1 MRKLKTVASL
11 LLAVVITGL
20 SAITPA
26 FADYDPGFDV
36 DAEAVYF
43 INLDTG
49 KVIYEKDADKKVY
62 PASTTKIMTALLAL
76 ENIPDL
82 DTPQIELK
90 LYIQNALSGTG
101 ASLAGIL
108 RGETFTPRELL
119 YAALLPSGNEAAMM
133 LGDYVGDGS
142 LDYFAEMM
150 NEKAAEL
157 GAVNTHF
164 VNASGMHDDDHYTTA
179 YDMYLITMAALE
191 NETFREIVSTN
202 YYYAGEDQNG
212 NPLHWNTTNFLISP
226 GSTYYYPYATGVKT
240 GTTDE
245 AGRCL
250 VSTAEKDGYHYLMV
264 MMGAPQYDSNGEKLE
279 ENMVFKQT
287 IELYDWA
294 FSSFSNKTLI
304 EKDVGVGEVP
314 LKLARGGKDYLLIKS
329 GEVFT
334 DLLPNEIE
342 ASSIT
347 MELDLPAVVNAPIK
361 EGDQVGTIRLM
372 LAGEEIGSVPAVAAE
387 DVDASLIATL
397 IDQFKRLFRSFLAKF
412 IVVFVILSIIAYIT
426 ITVLRGRN
434 KNRYYR
440 RRADFQYNIIV
451 IQQCV

>member
-150 NEKAAEL
+150 NEKATEL

-361 EGDQVGTIRLM
+361 EGEQVGTIRLM

-440 RRADFQYNIIV
+440 RRG
-451 IQQCV
+451 

>member
-1 MRKLKTVASL
+1 MRKLKTVSSL

-164 VNASGMHDDDHYTTA
+164 VNASGMHDDDHYATA

-264 MMGAPQYDSNGEKLE
+264 MMGAPQYDFNGEKLE

-287 IELYDWA
+287 IGLYDWA

-347 MELDLPAVVNAPIK
+347 MELDLPAVINAPIE

-372 LAGEEIGSVPAVAAE
+372 LAGEEIGRVPAVAAE

-397 IDQFKRLFRSFLAKF
+397 IDQFKRLFRSFLSKF
-412 IVVFVILSIIAYIT
+412 IVVFVILSIIAYII

-440 RRADFQYNIIV
+440 RRG
-451 IQQCV
+451 

>member
-1 MRKLKTVASL
+1 MRKLKTVSSL

-164 VNASGMHDDDHYTTA
+164 VNASGMHDDDHYATA
-179 YDMYLITMAALE
+179 YEMYLITMAALE

-264 MMGAPQYDSNGEKLE
+264 MMGAPQYDFNGEKLE

-287 IELYDWA
+287 IGLYDWA

-347 MELDLPAVVNAPIK
+347 MELDLPAVINAPIE

-412 IVVFVILSIIAYIT
+412 IVAFVILSIIAYII

-440 RRADFQYNIIV
+440 RRG
-451 IQQCV
+451 

>member
-1 MRKLKTVASL
+1 MRKLKTFASL
-11 LLAVVITGL
+11 LLAVAIAGL
-20 SAITPA
+20 STIAPA

-36 DAEAVYF
+36 DAESVYL

-49 KVIYEKDADKKVY
+49 KVIYEKDADKKIY

-82 DTPQIELK
+82 DAPQVELK

-108 RGETFTPRELL
+108 RGESFSPRELL
-119 YAALLPSGNEAAMM
+119 YASMLPSGNEAAMM

-150 NEKAAEL
+150 NERAAEL

-179 YDMYLITMAALE
+179 YDMYLITKAALE
-191 NETFREIVSTN
+191 NETFRQIVSTR

-250 VSTAEKDGYHYLMV
+250 VSTAEKNGYHYLMV

-279 ENMVFKQT
+279 ENMVFKQS
-287 IELYDWA
+287 IALYDWA
-294 FSSFSNKTLI
+294 FGSFSNKTLI
-304 EKDVGVGEVP
+304 EKDLGVGEVP

-347 MELDLPAVVNAPIK
+347 LELDLPAVVNAPVK
-361 EGDQVGTIRLM
+361 EGEQVGTIRLM

-387 DVDASLIATL
+387 QADASLIATL
-397 IDQFKRLFRSFLAKF
+397 IDKFKRLFRSFLAKF
-412 IVVFVILSIIAYIT
+412 IVVFVALSIIAYIT
-426 ITVLRGRN
+426 VTILRGRN

-440 RRADFQYNIIV
+440 RRR
-451 IQQCV
+451 

>member
-1 MRKLKTVASL
+1 MRKLKTFASL
-11 LLAVVITGL
+11 LLAVAIAGL
-20 SAITPA
+20 STIAPA

-36 DAEAVYF
+36 DAESVYL

-49 KVIYEKDADKKVY
+49 KVIYEKDADKKIY

-82 DTPQIELK
+82 DAPQIELK

-108 RGETFTPRELL
+108 RGESFSPRELL
-119 YAALLPSGNEAAMM
+119 YASMLPSGNEAAMM

-150 NEKAAEL
+150 NERAAEL
-157 GAVNTHF
+157 GAANTHF

-179 YDMYLITMAALE
+179 YDMYLITKAALE
-191 NETFREIVSTN
+191 NETFRQIVSTR

-250 VSTAEKDGYHYLMV
+250 VSTAEKNGYHYLMV

-279 ENMVFKQT
+279 ENMVFKQS
-287 IELYDWA
+287 IALYDWA
-294 FSSFSNKTLI
+294 FGSFSNKTLI
-304 EKDVGVGEVP
+304 EKDLGVGEVP

-347 MELDLPAVVNAPIK
+347 LELDLPAVVNAPVK
-361 EGDQVGTIRLM
+361 EGEQVGTIRLM

-387 DVDASLIATL
+387 QADASLIATL
-397 IDQFKRLFRSFLAKF
+397 IDKFKRLFRSFLAKF
-412 IVVFVILSIIAYIT
+412 IVVFVALSIIAYIT
-426 ITVLRGRN
+426 VTILRGRN

-440 RRADFQYNIIV
+440 RRR
-451 IQQCV
+451 

>member
-1 MRKLKTVASL
+1 MRKLKTFASL
-11 LLAVVITGL
+11 LLAVAIAGL
-20 SAITPA
+20 STIAPA

-36 DAEAVYF
+36 DAESVYL

-49 KVIYEKDADKKVY
+49 KVIYEKDADKKIY

-82 DTPQIELK
+82 DAPQVELK

-108 RGETFTPRELL
+108 RGESFSPRELL
-119 YAALLPSGNEAAMM
+119 YASMLPSGNEAAMM

-150 NEKAAEL
+150 NERAAEL

-179 YDMYLITMAALE
+179 YDMYLITKAALE
-191 NETFREIVSTN
+191 NETFRQIVSTR

-212 NPLHWNTTNFLISP
+212 NSLHWNTTNFLISP

-250 VSTAEKDGYHYLMV
+250 VSTAEKNGYHYLMV

-279 ENMVFKQT
+279 ENMVFKQS
-287 IELYDWA
+287 IALYDWA
-294 FSSFSNKTLI
+294 FGSFSNKTLI
-304 EKDVGVGEVP
+304 EKDLGVGEVP

-347 MELDLPAVVNAPIK
+347 LELDLPAVVNAPVK
-361 EGDQVGTIRLM
+361 EGEQVGTIRLM

-387 DVDASLIATL
+387 QADASLIATL
-397 IDQFKRLFRSFLAKF
+397 IDKFKRLFRSFLAKF
-412 IVVFVILSIIAYIT
+412 IVVFVALSIIAYIT
-426 ITVLRGRN
+426 VTILRGRN

-440 RRADFQYNIIV
+440 RRR
-451 IQQCV
+451 

>member
-1 MRKLKTVASL
+1 MRKLKTFASL
-11 LLAVVITGL
+11 LLAVAIAGL
-20 SAITPA
+20 STIAPA

-36 DAEAVYF
+36 DAESVYL

-49 KVIYEKDADKKVY
+49 KVIYEKDADKKIY

-82 DTPQIELK
+82 DAPQVELK

-108 RGETFTPRELL
+108 RGESFSPRELL
-119 YAALLPSGNEAAMM
+119 YASMLPSGNEAAMM

-150 NEKAAEL
+150 NERAAEL

-179 YDMYLITMAALE
+179 YDMYLITKAALE
-191 NETFREIVSTN
+191 NETFRQTVSTR

-250 VSTAEKDGYHYLMV
+250 VSTAEKNGYHYLMV

-279 ENMVFKQT
+279 ENMVFKQS
-287 IELYDWA
+287 IALYDWA
-294 FSSFSNKTLI
+294 FGSFSNKTLI
-304 EKDVGVGEVP
+304 EKDLGVGEVP

-347 MELDLPAVVNAPIK
+347 LELDLPAVVNAPVK
-361 EGDQVGTIRLM
+361 EGEQVGTIRLM

-387 DVDASLIATL
+387 QADASLIATL
-397 IDQFKRLFRSFLAKF
+397 IDKFKRLFRSFLAKF
-412 IVVFVILSIIAYIT
+412 IVVFVALSIIAYIT
-426 ITVLRGRN
+426 VTILRGRN

-440 RRADFQYNIIV
+440 RRR
-451 IQQCV
+451 

>member
-1 MRKLKTVASL
+1 MRKLKTFASL
-11 LLAVVITGL
+11 LLAVAIAGL
-20 SAITPA
+20 STIAPA

-36 DAEAVYF
+36 DAESVYL

-49 KVIYEKDADKKVY
+49 KVIYEKDADKKIY

-82 DTPQIELK
+82 DAPQVELK

-108 RGETFTPRELL
+108 RGESFSPRELL
-119 YAALLPSGNEAAMM
+119 YASMLPSGNEAAMM

-150 NEKAAEL
+150 NERAAEL

-179 YDMYLITMAALE
+179 YDMYLITKAALE
-191 NETFREIVSTN
+191 NETFRQIVSTR

-250 VSTAEKDGYHYLMV
+250 VSTAEKNGYHYLMV

-279 ENMVFKQT
+279 ENMVFKQS
-287 IELYDWA
+287 IALYDWA
-294 FSSFSNKTLI
+294 FGSFSNKTLI
-304 EKDVGVGEVP
+304 EKDLGVGEVP

-347 MELDLPAVVNAPIK
+347 LELDLPAVVNAPVK
-361 EGDQVGTIRLM
+361 EGEQVGTIRLM
-372 LAGEEIGSVPAVAAE
+372 LAGEEIGSVQAVAAE
-387 DVDASLIATL
+387 QADASLIATL
-397 IDQFKRLFRSFLAKF
+397 IDKFKRLFRSFLAKF
-412 IVVFVILSIIAYIT
+412 IVVFVALSIIAYIT
-426 ITVLRGRN
+426 VTILRGRN

-440 RRADFQYNIIV
+440 RRR
-451 IQQCV
+451 

>member
-1 MRKLKTVASL
+1 MRKLKTFASL
-11 LLAVVITGL
+11 LLAVAIAGL
-20 SAITPA
+20 STIAPA

-36 DAEAVYF
+36 DAESVYL

-49 KVIYEKDADKKVY
+49 KVIYEKDADKKIY

-82 DTPQIELK
+82 DAPQIELK

-108 RGETFTPRELL
+108 RGESFSPRELL
-119 YAALLPSGNEAAMM
+119 YASMLPSGNEAAMM

-150 NEKAAEL
+150 NERAAEL

-179 YDMYLITMAALE
+179 YDMYLITKAALE
-191 NETFREIVSTN
+191 NETFRQIVSTR

-226 GSTYYYPYATGVKT
+226 GSTYYYPYATGVKP

-250 VSTAEKDGYHYLMV
+250 VSTAEKNGYHYLMV

-279 ENMVFKQT
+279 ENMVFKQS
-287 IELYDWA
+287 IALYDWA
-294 FSSFSNKTLI
+294 FGSFSNKTLI
-304 EKDVGVGEVP
+304 EKDLGVGEVP

-347 MELDLPAVVNAPIK
+347 LELDLPAVVNAPVK
-361 EGDQVGTIRLM
+361 EGEQVGTIRLM

-387 DVDASLIATL
+387 QADASLIATL
-397 IDQFKRLFRSFLAKF
+397 IDKFKRLFRSFLAKF
-412 IVVFVILSIIAYIT
+412 IVVFVALSIIAYIT
-426 ITVLRGRN
+426 VTILRGRN

-440 RRADFQYNIIV
+440 RRR
-451 IQQCV
+451 

>member
-1 MRKLKTVASL
+1 MRKLKTFASL
-11 LLAVVITGL
+11 LLAGAIAGL
-20 SAITPA
+20 STIAPA

-36 DAEAVYF
+36 DAESVYL

-49 KVIYEKDADKKVY
+49 KVIYEKDADKKIY

-76 ENIPDL
+76 EDIPDL
-82 DTPQIELK
+82 DAPQVELK

-108 RGETFTPRELL
+108 RGESFSPRELL
-119 YAALLPSGNEAAMM
+119 YASMLPSGNEAAMM

-150 NEKAAEL
+150 NERAAEL
-157 GAVNTHF
+157 GAANTHF

-179 YDMYLITMAALE
+179 YDMYLITKAALE
-191 NETFREIVSTN
+191 NETFRQIVSTR

-250 VSTAEKDGYHYLMV
+250 VSTAEKNGYHYLMV

-279 ENMVFKQT
+279 ENMVFKQS
-287 IELYDWA
+287 IALYDWA
-294 FSSFSNKTLI
+294 FGSFSNKTLI
-304 EKDVGVGEVP
+304 EKDLGVGEVP

-347 MELDLPAVVNAPIK
+347 LELDLPAVVNAPVK
-361 EGDQVGTIRLM
+361 EGEQVGTIRLM

-387 DVDASLIATL
+387 QADASLIATL
-397 IDQFKRLFRSFLAKF
+397 IDKFKRLFRSFLAKF
-412 IVVFVILSIIAYIT
+412 IVVFVALSIIAYIT
-426 ITVLRGRN
+426 VTILRGRN

-440 RRADFQYNIIV
+440 RRR
-451 IQQCV
+451 

>member
-1 MRKLKTVASL
+1 MRKLKTFASL
-11 LLAVVITGL
+11 LLAVAIAGL
-20 SAITPA
+20 STIAPA

-36 DAEAVYF
+36 DAESVYL

-49 KVIYEKDADKKVY
+49 KVIYEKDADKKIY

-82 DTPQIELK
+82 DAPQVELK

-108 RGETFTPRELL
+108 RGESFSPRELL
-119 YAALLPSGNEAAMM
+119 YASMLPSGNEAAMM

-150 NEKAAEL
+150 NERAAEL
-157 GAVNTHF
+157 GAMNTHF
-164 VNASGMHDDDHYTTA
+164 VNASGMHNDDHYTTA
-179 YDMYLITMAALE
+179 YDMYLITKAALE
-191 NETFREIVSTN
+191 NETFRQIVSTR

-250 VSTAEKDGYHYLMV
+250 VSTAEKNGYHYLMV

-279 ENMVFKQT
+279 ENMVFKQS
-287 IELYDWA
+287 IALYDWA
-294 FSSFSNKTLI
+294 FGSFSNKTLI
-304 EKDVGVGEVP
+304 EKDLGVGEVP
-314 LKLARGGKDYLLIKS
+314 LKLARSGKDYLLIKS

-347 MELDLPAVVNAPIK
+347 LELDLPAVVNAPVE
-361 EGDQVGTIRLM
+361 EGEQVGTIRLM
-372 LAGEEIGSVPAVAAE
+372 LAGEEIGSVPAVAA
-387 DVDASLIATL
+387 DQVDASLIATL
-397 IDQFKRLFRSFLAKF
+397 IDKFKRLFRSFLAKF
-412 IVVFVILSIIAYIT
+412 IVVFVVLSIIAYIT
-426 ITVLRGRN
+426 VTVLRGRN

-440 RRADFQYNIIV
+440 RRH
-451 IQQCV
+451 

>member
-1 MRKLKTVASL
+1 MRKLKTFASL
-11 LLAVVITGL
+11 LLAVAIAGL
-20 SAITPA
+20 STIAPA

-36 DAEAVYF
+36 DAESVYL

-49 KVIYEKDADKKVY
+49 KVIYEKDADKKIY

-82 DTPQIELK
+82 DAPQVELK

-108 RGETFTPRELL
+108 RGESFSPRELL
-119 YAALLPSGNEAAMM
+119 YASMLPSGNEAAMM

-150 NEKAAEL
+150 NERAAEL
-157 GAVNTHF
+157 GAANTHF

-179 YDMYLITMAALE
+179 YDMYLITKAALE
-191 NETFREIVSTN
+191 NETFRQIVSTR

-250 VSTAEKDGYHYLMV
+250 VSTAEKNGYHYLMV

-279 ENMVFKQT
+279 ENMVFKQS
-287 IELYDWA
+287 IYDWA
-294 FSSFSNKTLI
+294 FGSFSNKTLI
-304 EKDVGVGEVP
+304 EKDLGVGEVP

-347 MELDLPAVVNAPIK
+347 LELDLPAVVNAPVK
-361 EGDQVGTIRLM
+361 EGEQVGTIRLM

-387 DVDASLIATL
+387 QADASLIATL
-397 IDQFKRLFRSFLAKF
+397 IDKFKRLFRSFLAKF
-412 IVVFVILSIIAYIT
+412 IVVFVALSIIAYIT
-426 ITVLRGRN
+426 VTILRGRN

-440 RRADFQYNIIV
+440 RRR
-451 IQQCV
+451 

>member
-1 MRKLKTVASL
+1 MRKLKTFASL
-11 LLAVVITGL
+11 LLAVAIAGL
-20 SAITPA
+20 PTIAPA

-36 DAEAVYF
+36 DAESVYL

-49 KVIYEKDADKKVY
+49 KVIYEKDADKKIY

-82 DTPQIELK
+82 DAPQVELK

-108 RGETFTPRELL
+108 RGESFSPRELL
-119 YAALLPSGNEAAMM
+119 YASMLPSGNEAAMM

-150 NEKAAEL
+150 NERAAEL
-157 GAVNTHF
+157 GAANTHF

-179 YDMYLITMAALE
+179 YDMYLITKAALE
-191 NETFREIVSTN
+191 NETFRQIVSTR

-250 VSTAEKDGYHYLMV
+250 VSTAEKNGYHYLMV

-279 ENMVFKQT
+279 ENMVFKQS
-287 IELYDWA
+287 IALYDWA
-294 FSSFSNKTLI
+294 FGSFSNKTLI
-304 EKDVGVGEVP
+304 EKDLGVGEVP

-329 GEVFT
+329 GKVFT

-347 MELDLPAVVNAPIK
+347 LELDLPAVVNAPVK
-361 EGDQVGTIRLM
+361 EGEQVGTIRLM

-387 DVDASLIATL
+387 QVDASLIATL
-397 IDQFKRLFRSFLAKF
+397 IDKFKRLFRSFLAKF
-412 IVVFVILSIIAYIT
+412 IVVFVALSIIAYIT
-426 ITVLRGRN
+426 VTILRGRN

-440 RRADFQYNIIV
+440 RRR
-451 IQQCV
+451 

>member
-49 KVIYEKDADKKVY
+49 KVIYEKDANKKVY

-264 MMGAPQYDSNGEKLE
+264 MMGAPQYVSNGEKLE
-279 ENMVFKQT
+279 ENMDFKQT

-294 FSSFSNKTLI
+294 FRSVSNKTLI

-440 RRADFQYNIIV
+440 RRG
-451 IQQCV
+451 

>member
-1 MRKLKTVASL
+1 MT
-11 LLAVVITGL
+11 
-20 SAITPA
+20 
-26 FADYDPGFDV
+26 
-36 DAEAVYF
+36 
-43 INLDTG
+43 
-49 KVIYEKDADKKVY
+49 YEKDADKKIY

-82 DTPQIELK
+82 DAPQIELK

-108 RGETFTPRELL
+108 WGESFSPRELL
-119 YAALLPSGNEAAMM
+119 YASMLPSGNEAAMM

-150 NEKAAEL
+150 NERAAEL

-179 YDMYLITMAALE
+179 YDMYLITKAALE
-191 NETFREIVSTN
+191 NETFRQIVSTR

-250 VSTAEKDGYHYLMV
+250 VSTAEKNGYHYLMV

-279 ENMVFKQT
+279 ENMVFKQS
-287 IELYDWA
+287 IALYDWA
-294 FSSFSNKTLI
+294 FGSFSNKTLI
-304 EKDVGVGEVP
+304 EKDLGVGEVP

-347 MELDLPAVVNAPIK
+347 LELDLPAVVNAPVK
-361 EGDQVGTIRLM
+361 EGEQVGTIRLM

-387 DVDASLIATL
+387 QADASLIATL
-397 IDQFKRLFRSFLAKF
+397 IDKFKRLFRSFLAKF
-412 IVVFVILSIIAYIT
+412 IVVFVALSIIAYIT
-426 ITVLRGRN
+426 VTILRGRN

-440 RRADFQYNIIV
+440 RRR
-451 IQQCV
+451 

>member
-1 MRKLKTVASL
+1 MRKLKTFASL
-11 LLAVVITGL
+11 LLAVAIAGL
-20 SAITPA
+20 STIAPA

-36 DAEAVYF
+36 DAESVYL

-49 KVIYEKDADKKVY
+49 KVIYEKDADKKIY

-82 DTPQIELK
+82 DAPQVELK
-90 LYIQNALSGTG
+90 LYIQNALGGTG

-108 RGETFTPRELL
+108 RGESFSPRELL
-119 YAALLPSGNEAAMM
+119 YASMLPSGNEAAMM

-150 NEKAAEL
+150 NERAAEL

-179 YDMYLITMAALE
+179 YDMYLITKAALE
-191 NETFREIVSTN
+191 NETFRQIVSTR

-250 VSTAEKDGYHYLMV
+250 VSTAEKNGYHYLMV

-279 ENMVFKQT
+279 ENMVFKQS
-287 IELYDWA
+287 IALYDWA
-294 FSSFSNKTLI
+294 FGSFSNKTLI
-304 EKDVGVGEVP
+304 EKDLGVGEVP

-347 MELDLPAVVNAPIK
+347 LELDLPAVVNAPVK
-361 EGDQVGTIRLM
+361 EGEQVGTIRLM

-387 DVDASLIATL
+387 QADASLIATL
-397 IDQFKRLFRSFLAKF
+397 IDKFKRLFRSFLAKF
-412 IVVFVILSIIAYIT
+412 IVVFVALSIIAYIT
-426 ITVLRGRN
+426 VTILRGRN

-440 RRADFQYNIIV
+440 RRR
-451 IQQCV
+451 

>member
-49 KVIYEKDADKKVY
+49 QVIYEKDADKKVY

-440 RRADFQYNIIV
+440 RRG
-451 IQQCV
+451 

>member
-361 EGDQVGTIRLM
+361 EGEQVGTIRLM
-372 LAGEEIGSVPAVAAE
+372 LAGEEIGSVSAVAAE

-440 RRADFQYNIIV
+440 RRG
-451 IQQCV
+451 

>member
-372 LAGEEIGSVPAVAAE
+372 LAGEEIGSVTAVAAE

-440 RRADFQYNIIV
+440 RRG
-451 IQQCV
+451 

>member
-49 KVIYEKDADKKVY
+49 KGIYEKDADKKVY

-440 RRADFQYNIIV
+440 RRG
-451 IQQCV
+451 

>member
-164 VNASGMHDDDHYTTA
+164 VNASGMHDDDHYATA

-264 MMGAPQYDSNGEKLE
+264 MMGAPQYDFNGEKLE

-287 IELYDWA
+287 IGLYDWA

-347 MELDLPAVVNAPIK
+347 MELDLPAVINAPIE

-412 IVVFVILSIIAYIT
+412 IVVFVILSIIAYII

-440 RRADFQYNIIV
+440 RRG
-451 IQQCV
+451 

>member
-1 MRKLKTVASL
+1 MRKLKTFASL
-11 LLAVVITGL
+11 LLAVAIAGL
-20 SAITPA
+20 STIAPA

-36 DAEAVYF
+36 DAESVYL

-49 KVIYEKDADKKVY
+49 KVIYEKDADKKIY

-82 DTPQIELK
+82 DAPQIELK

-108 RGETFTPRELL
+108 RGESFSPRELL
-119 YAALLPSGNEAAMM
+119 YASMLPSGNEAAMM

-150 NEKAAEL
+150 NERAAEL

-179 YDMYLITMAALE
+179 YDMYLITKAALE
-191 NETFREIVSTN
+191 NETFRQIVSTR

-250 VSTAEKDGYHYLMV
+250 VSTAEKNGYHYLMV

-279 ENMVFKQT
+279 ENMVFKQS
-287 IELYDWA
+287 IALYDWA
-294 FSSFSNKTLI
+294 FGSFSNKTLI
-304 EKDVGVGEVP
+304 EKDLGVGEVP

-347 MELDLPAVVNAPIK
+347 LELDLPAVVNAPVK
-361 EGDQVGTIRLM
+361 EGEQVGTIRLM

-387 DVDASLIATL
+387 QADASLIATL
-397 IDQFKRLFRSFLAKF
+397 IDKFKRLFRSFLAKF
-412 IVVFVILSIIAYIT
+412 IVVFVALSIIAYIT
-426 ITVLRGRN
+426 VTILRGRN

-440 RRADFQYNIIV
+440 RRR
-451 IQQCV
+451 

>member
-11 LLAVVITGL
+11 LLAVVITGI

-250 VSTAEKDGYHYLMV
+250 VSTAEKDGYHYMLV
-264 MMGAPQYDSNGEKLE
+264 LMGAPQYDSNGEKLE
-279 ENMVFKQT
+279 ENMAFKQT
-287 IELYDWA
+287 IDLYNWA
-294 FSSFSNKTLI
+294 FGSFSNKTLI
-304 EKDVGVGEVP
+304 EKDLGVGEVP

-347 MELDLPAVVNAPIK
+347 LELDLPAVVNAPVK

-387 DVDASLIATL
+387 NVDASLIATL
-397 IDQFKRLFRSFLAKF
+397 IDKFKRLFRSFLAKF
-412 IVVFVILSIIAYIT
+412 IVVFVILSVIAYIT

-440 RRADFQYNIIV
+440 RRR
-451 IQQCV
+451 

>member
-1 MRKLKTVASL
+1 MRKLKTFASL
-11 LLAVVITGL
+11 LLAVAIAGL
-20 SAITPA
+20 STIAPA

-36 DAEAVYF
+36 DAESVYL

-49 KVIYEKDADKKVY
+49 KVIYEKDADKKIY

-82 DTPQIELK
+82 DAPQVELK

-108 RGETFTPRELL
+108 RGESFSPRELL
-119 YAALLPSGNEAAMM
+119 YASMLPSGNEAAMM

-150 NEKAAEL
+150 NERAAEL

-179 YDMYLITMAALE
+179 YDMYLITKAALE
-191 NETFREIVSTN
+191 NETFRQIVSTR

-250 VSTAEKDGYHYLMV
+250 VSTAEKNGYHYLMV

-279 ENMVFKQT
+279 ENMVFKQS
-287 IELYDWA
+287 IALYDWA
-294 FSSFSNKTLI
+294 FGAFSNKTLI
-304 EKDVGVGEVP
+304 EKDLGVGEVP

-347 MELDLPAVVNAPIK
+347 LELDLPAVVNAPVK
-361 EGDQVGTIRLM
+361 EGEQVGTIRLM

-387 DVDASLIATL
+387 QVDASLIATL
-397 IDQFKRLFRSFLAKF
+397 IDKFKRLFRSFLAKF
-412 IVVFVILSIIAYIT
+412 IVVFVVLSIIAYIT
-426 ITVLRGRN
+426 VTILRGRN

-440 RRADFQYNIIV
+440 RRR
-451 IQQCV
+451 

>member
-347 MELDLPAVVNAPIK
+347 MELDLPAVVNAHIK

-440 RRADFQYNIIV
+440 RRG
-451 IQQCV
+451 

>member
-11 LLAVVITGL
+11 LLAVVSTGL

-36 DAEAVYF
+36 DAEAGYF

-264 MMGAPQYDSNGEKLE
+264 MTGAPQYDSNGEKLE

-440 RRADFQYNIIV
+440 RRG
-451 IQQCV
+451 

>member
-90 LYIQNALSGTG
+90 LYIQNVLSGTG

-440 RRADFQYNIIV
+440 RRG
-451 IQQCV
+451 

>member
-1 MRKLKTVASL
+1 M
-11 LLAVVITGL
+11 
-20 SAITPA
+20 
-26 FADYDPGFDV
+26 
-36 DAEAVYF
+36 
-43 INLDTG
+43 
-49 KVIYEKDADKKVY
+49 
-62 PASTTKIMTALLAL
+62 
-76 ENIPDL
+76 
-82 DTPQIELK
+82 
-90 LYIQNALSGTG
+90 
-101 ASLAGIL
+101 
-108 RGETFTPRELL
+108 
-119 YAALLPSGNEAAMM
+119 
-133 LGDYVGDGS
+133 
-142 LDYFAEMM
+142 
-150 NEKAAEL
+150 
-157 GAVNTHF
+157 
-164 VNASGMHDDDHYTTA
+164 
-179 YDMYLITMAALE
+179 
-191 NETFREIVSTN
+191 
-202 YYYAGEDQNG
+202 
-212 NPLHWNTTNFLISP
+212 
-226 GSTYYYPYATGVKT
+226 
-240 GTTDE
+240 
-245 AGRCL
+245 
-250 VSTAEKDGYHYLMV
+250 STAEKDGYHYLMV

-412 IVVFVILSIIAYIT
+412 IVVFVTEHHCLYHH
-426 ITVLRGRN
+426 
-434 KNRYYR
+434 YR
-440 RRADFQYNIIV
+440 PEGPQQEPLLPPPGLISQYNIIV
-451 IQQCV
+451 INNAYKKHRAFRRENPVFSSIVRRHAAQSARNRSATRTVMSSSRPGC

>member
-1 MRKLKTVASL
+1 MRKLKTFASL
-11 LLAVVITGL
+11 LLAVAIAGL
-20 SAITPA
+20 STIAPA

-36 DAEAVYF
+36 DAESVYL

-49 KVIYEKDADKKVY
+49 KVIYEKDADKKIY

-82 DTPQIELK
+82 DAPQVELK

-108 RGETFTPRELL
+108 RGESFSPRELL
-119 YAALLPSGNEAAMM
+119 YASMLPSGNEAAMM

-150 NEKAAEL
+150 NERAAEL
-157 GAVNTHF
+157 GAANTHF

-179 YDMYLITMAALE
+179 YDMYLITKAALE
-191 NETFREIVSTN
+191 NETFRQIVSTR

-250 VSTAEKDGYHYLMV
+250 VSTAEKNGYHYLMV

-279 ENMVFKQT
+279 ENMVFKQS
-287 IELYDWA
+287 IALYDWA
-294 FSSFSNKTLI
+294 FGSFSNKTLI
-304 EKDVGVGEVP
+304 EKDLGVGEVP

-347 MELDLPAVVNAPIK
+347 LELDLPAVVNAPVK
-361 EGDQVGTIRLM
+361 EGEQVGTIRLM

-387 DVDASLIATL
+387 QADASLIATL
-397 IDQFKRLFRSFLAKF
+397 IDKFKRLFRSFLAKF
-412 IVVFVILSIIAYIT
+412 IVVFVALSIIAYIT
-426 ITVLRGRN
+426 VTILRGRN

-440 RRADFQYNIIV
+440 RRR
-451 IQQCV
+451 

>member
-1 MRKLKTVASL
+1 MRKLKTFASL
-11 LLAVVITGL
+11 LLAVAIAGL
-20 SAITPA
+20 STIAPA

-36 DAEAVYF
+36 DAESVYL

-49 KVIYEKDADKKVY
+49 KVIYEKDADKKIY

-82 DTPQIELK
+82 DAPQVELK

-108 RGETFTPRELL
+108 RGESFSPRELL
-119 YAALLPSGNEAAMM
+119 YASMLPSGNEAAMM

-150 NEKAAEL
+150 NERAAEL

-179 YDMYLITMAALE
+179 YDMYLITKAALE
-191 NETFREIVSTN
+191 NETFRQIVSTR

-250 VSTAEKDGYHYLMV
+250 VSTAEKNGYHYLMV

-279 ENMVFKQT
+279 ENMVFKQS
-287 IELYDWA
+287 IALYDWA
-294 FSSFSNKTLI
+294 FGSFSNKTLI
-304 EKDVGVGEVP
+304 EKDLGVGEVP

-347 MELDLPAVVNAPIK
+347 LELDLPAVVNAPVK
-361 EGDQVGTIRLM
+361 EGEQVGTIRLM

-387 DVDASLIATL
+387 QADASLIATL
-397 IDQFKRLFRSFLAKF
+397 IDKFKRLFRSFLAKF
-412 IVVFVILSIIAYIT
+412 IVVFVALSIIAYIT
-426 ITVLRGRN
+426 VTILRGCN

-440 RRADFQYNIIV
+440 RRR
-451 IQQCV
+451 

>member
-1 MRKLKTVASL
+1 MRKLKTFASL
-11 LLAVVITGL
+11 LLAVAIAGL
-20 SAITPA
+20 STIAPA

-36 DAEAVYF
+36 DAESVYL

-49 KVIYEKDADKKVY
+49 KVIYEKDADKKIY

-82 DTPQIELK
+82 DAPQVELK

-108 RGETFTPRELL
+108 RGESFSPRELL
-119 YAALLPSGNEAAMM
+119 YASMLPSGNEAAMM

-150 NEKAAEL
+150 NERAAEL

-179 YDMYLITMAALE
+179 YDMYLITKAALE
-191 NETFREIVSTN
+191 NETFRQIVSTR

-226 GSTYYYPYATGVKT
+226 GSTYYSPYATGVKT

-250 VSTAEKDGYHYLMV
+250 VSTAEKNGYHYLMV

-279 ENMVFKQT
+279 ENMVFKQS
-287 IELYDWA
+287 IALYDWA
-294 FSSFSNKTLI
+294 FGSFSNKTLI
-304 EKDVGVGEVP
+304 EKDLGVGEVP

-347 MELDLPAVVNAPIK
+347 LELDLPAVVNAPVK
-361 EGDQVGTIRLM
+361 EGEQVGTIRLM

-387 DVDASLIATL
+387 QADASLIATL
-397 IDQFKRLFRSFLAKF
+397 IDKFKRLFRSFLAKF
-412 IVVFVILSIIAYIT
+412 IVVFVALSIIAYIT
-426 ITVLRGRN
+426 VTILRGRN

-440 RRADFQYNIIV
+440 RRR
-451 IQQCV
+451 

>member
-150 NEKAAEL
+150 N
-157 GAVNTHF
+157 GVRRGTR
-164 VNASGMHDDDHYTTA
+164 SGQH
-179 YDMYLITMAALE
+179 
-191 NETFREIVSTN
+191 
-202 YYYAGEDQNG
+202 
-212 NPLHWNTTNFLISP
+212 PLCQRQRH
-226 GSTYYYPYATGVKT
+226 A
-240 GTTDE
+240 
-245 AGRCL
+245 
-250 VSTAEKDGYHYLMV
+250 
-264 MMGAPQYDSNGEKLE
+264 
-279 ENMVFKQT
+279 
-287 IELYDWA
+287 
-294 FSSFSNKTLI
+294 
-304 EKDVGVGEVP
+304 
-314 LKLARGGKDYLLIKS
+314 
-329 GEVFT
+329 
-334 DLLPNEIE
+334 
-342 ASSIT
+342 
-347 MELDLPAVVNAPIK
+347 
-361 EGDQVGTIRLM
+361 
-372 LAGEEIGSVPAVAAE
+372 
-387 DVDASLIATL
+387 
-397 IDQFKRLFRSFLAKF
+397 
-412 IVVFVILSIIAYIT
+412 
-426 ITVLRGRN
+426 
-434 KNRYYR
+434 
-440 RRADFQYNIIV
+440 
-451 IQQCV
+451 

>member
-36 DAEAVYF
+36 DAEALYF

-179 YDMYLITMAALE
+179 YDMYLITMAGLE

-440 RRADFQYNIIV
+440 RRG
-451 IQQCV
+451 